1 MLNSLQ
7 NKLILFLGGCMS
19 FRIILALIAKYI
31 DKKYLESFGYMLLL
45 PAIGFII
52 VYIGGLRGRGAFNQ
66 KIWWNHLRPI
76 HSLLY
81 FIAAFYAIKKDRRSW
96 MVLLLD
102 AGIGLMAFLLYH
114 FLLSN

>member
-7 NKLILFLGGCMS
+7 NKLILFLGVCMS
-19 FRIILALIAKYI
+19 ARIILALITKYI
-31 DKKYLESFGYMLLL
+31 DKKYLESFGYLLLL
-45 PAIGFII
+45 PAMGFII
-52 VYIGGLRGRGAFNQ
+52 VYIGELREKGGINQ
-66 KIWWNHLRPI
+66 IAWWNHLRPI

>member
-7 NKLILFLGGCMS
+7 NKLILFLGVCVS

-31 DKKYLESFGYMLLL
+31 DKKYLESFGYLLL
-45 PAIGFII
+45 FLAMGFLI
-52 VYIGGLRGRGAFNQ
+52 VFITDLRGIGAFNQ

-102 AGIGLMAFLLYH
+102 VGIGLIAFLINH
-114 FLLSN
+114 FYY

>member
-7 NKLILFLGGCMS
+7 NKLILFMVFCMS

-31 DKKYLESFGYMLLL
+31 DKKYLESFGYLLL
-45 PAIGFII
+45 FLAMGFII
-52 VYIGGLRGRGAFNQ
+52 VFITDLRGRGAFNQ

-81 FIAAFYAIKKDRRSW
+81 FIAAFYAIKNDRRAW

-102 AGIGLMAFLLYH
+102 AGIGLMAFLVNH
-114 FLLSN
+114 FILI